1 MELVTIIVPVYNVEK
16 YIYECVDSL
25 IKQTYKNIE
34 IILIDDGSKDKSGAI
49 CDNYAASDA
58 RIKVIHKQNE
68 GLGFAR
74 NTGLKAAQGKF
85 VTFID
90 SDDKAD
96 ANLVENL
103 VNGIYEAN
111 GDTCIGGF
119 KRISENGVIGF
130 EERYDK
136 AVFEGKNVYNNLFAR
151 MLGSAPDKHDAIRM
165 SVWNVMYSM
174 DIVRRHNIEFPSER
188 VFISEDIIWDSEY
201 YKYAKKA
208 IVIDSTA
215 YNYRITPGSL
225 TQKYKPDMLE
235 KICVLYNEMCNR
247 LSGDKTKITRLQR
260 QFFVNL
266 KACIKQE
273 NSSVSHKSNVEIKT
287 AIKEIVNNC
296 VVHTVSGEYLR
307 VIHQRKQKM
316 FVWAVRYKCV
326 TLLYLLNK
334 AGML

>member
-1 MELVTIIVPVYNVEK
+1 M
-16 YIYECVDSL
+16 
-25 IKQTYKNIE
+25 
-34 IILIDDGSKDKSGAI
+34 
-49 CDNYAASDA
+49 
-58 RIKVIHKQNE
+58 
-68 GLGFAR
+68 
-74 NTGLKAAQGKF
+74 
-85 VTFID
+85 TFID

-96 ANLVENL
+96 ADLVENL

-119 KRISENGVIGF
+119 KRISANGVIGF

-287 AIKEIVNNC
+287 AIKEIVNSC

>member
-49 CDNYAASDA
+49 CDNYAASNA
-58 RIKVIHKQNE
+58 RVKVIHKQNE

-74 NTGLKAAQGKF
+74 NTGLKVAQGKF

-96 ANLVENL
+96 ADLVENL

-119 KRISENGVIGF
+119 KRISENGIVSF
-130 EERYDK
+130 EESYDK
-136 AVFEGKNVYNNLFAR
+136 AVFEGKNVYNKLFAR

-174 DIVRRHNIEFPSER
+174 DIIRKHSIEFPSER

-201 YKYAKKA
+201 YKYAQKA

-235 KICVLYNEMCNR
+235 KICALYNEMCNR
-247 LSGDKTKITRLQR
+247 LPSGKEKIARLQR

-266 KACIKQE
+266 RTCIRQE
-273 NSSVSHKSNVEIKT
+273 RYSVSGKSNIETKA
-287 AIKEIVNNC
+287 AIKEIVNDG
-296 VVHTVSGEYLR
+296 VVHTIAKEYLQ
-307 VIHQRKQKM
+307 VVSQRKQKV

-334 AGML
+334 IGML